1 MRRIIIADDH
11 PVVRQ
16 GLKLIISRHTEPV
29 EIDES
34 GDGVDL
40 LRKLKGKNYDLVLLD
55 IVMPGRN
62 GFEILG
68 DIRETSPRVPV
79 LIVSTYP
86 EEQLAI
92 RAIKAG
98 ASGYIN
104 KESAPDVLLS
114 AIDHILGGRTYV
126 SQEVAE
132 LMALELRGARG
143 ANPHDRLSD
152 REFEVFVLIGKGIQ
166 SGEIARRLNLS
177 IKTISTHR
185 ASILEKTGFQS
196 NAEIMRYVIEN
207 GLG

>member
-16 GLKLIISRHTEPV
+16 GLKQIISRHTEPI

-34 GDGVDL
+34 GDGADL
-40 LRKLKGKNYDLVLLD
+40 LRKLKTRNYDLVLLD

-68 DIRETSPRVPV
+68 EIREACPRVPV

-104 KESAPDVLLS
+104 KESAPEVLLS
-114 AIDHILGGRTYV
+114 AIDHILGGRIYV

-132 LMALELRGARG
+132 LMALDLRGARG

-152 REFEVFVLIGKGIQ
+152 REFEIFILIGKGVQ
-166 SGEIARRLNLS
+166 PVEIARRLNLS

-185 ASILEKTGFQS
+185 ANILEKTGFQS
-196 NAEIMRYVIEN
+196 NAEIMRYVIGN